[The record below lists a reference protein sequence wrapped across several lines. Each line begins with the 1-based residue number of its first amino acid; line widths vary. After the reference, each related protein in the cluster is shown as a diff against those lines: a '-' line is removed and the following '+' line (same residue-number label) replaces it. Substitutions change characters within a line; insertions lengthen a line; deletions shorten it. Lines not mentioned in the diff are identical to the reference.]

1 MNTFLTLN
9 QTQNILEYLQGF
21 TLMPLFQALERLV
34 DMASDLEGIDVKF
47 FKATENLQLAF
58 KSFQD
63 GNKVDTNFFR

>member
-1 MNTFLTLN
+1 MS
-9 QTQNILEYLQGF
+9 
-21 TLMPLFQALERLV
+21 LFQALERLV

>member
-1 MNTFLTLN
+1 MNAFLTLN

-21 TLMPLFQALERLV
+21 NLMPFFQALERLV